1 VVGLKK
7 VQAHYD
13 EVAEIYDG
21 RYDGRRGR
29 DYHGHLCQ
37 RVMAWLPPGRRL
49 LDLGC
54 GTGLFIERYIAESG
68 SAGSAVSNGSAVGLD
83 ISTGMIEKARLRS
96 PASDFLVGTA
106 EVLPFKDAEF
116 DAIASMLAF
125 SYVPHPERMLAEA
138 YRVLRPGGAIAI
150 CTLGKNALTSV
161 VPAIY
166 RIGEKMDV
174 HRIGM
179 GDFGEHYY
187 NEQEMEVLFVDAG
200 FTDIAV
206 QRCSFAHLNLATPL
220 YDLAKKVEP
229 FIEARMPYLAYNI
242 CAAGTKPR

>member
-1 VVGLKK
+1 MKK

-21 RYDGRRGR
+21 RYDGKRGR
-29 DYHGHLCQ
+29 DYHGHLSQ
-37 RVMAWLPPGRRL
+37 RVMAWLPPGGQL
-49 LDLGC
+49 LDIGC
-54 GTGLFIERYIAESG
+54 GTGLFIERYVGTSG
-68 SAGSAVSNGSAVGLD
+68 PDGSTGSAVGLD
-83 ISTGMIEKARLRS
+83 ISAGMIEKARLRS

-106 EVLPFKDAEF
+106 EVLPFKDGEF

-125 SYVPHPERMLAEA
+125 SYVPHPERMLEES

-150 CTLGKNALTSV
+150 CTLGRNALTSV

-187 NEQEMEVLFVDAG
+187 NEEEMEALLADAG
-200 FTDIAV
+200 FTGVSV

-229 FIEARMPYLAYNI
+229 FIEARMPYLAYNV
-242 CAAGTKPR
+242 CAVGQKPR

>member
-7 VQAHYD
+7 VLAHYD

-37 RVMAWLPPGRRL
+37 RVMAGLPPGRRL

-54 GTGLFIERYIAESG
+54 GTGLFIERYIADGG
-68 SAGSAVSNGSAVGLD
+68 STGSAVGLD

-96 PASDFLVGTA
+96 PVSDFLVGTA
-106 EVLPFKDAEF
+106 EVLPFRDAEF
-116 DAIASMLAF
+116 DAVASMLAF
-125 SYVPHPERMLAEA
+125 SYVPHPERMLAES

-150 CTLGKNALTSV
+150 CTLGKNVLTSV

-174 HRIGM
+174 RRIGM

-187 NEQEMEVLFVDAG
+187 NEQEMESLFACAG
-200 FTDIAV
+200 FTGINV

-229 FIEARMPYLAYNI
+229 FIEERMPYLAYNI
-242 CAAGTKPR
+242 CAAGVKPW